1 MLTRIQKD
9 FTFQT
14 AVHFEGSFMVNF
26 YEMLALIDVETLDP
40 KEQHVAIERMTYF
53 LNQQIEN
60 VIFVDEKE
68 TDAIQKY
75 RAAGIKVA
83 EIPDE
88 PYDQIVGL
96 VLINKCNSIMEGRL
110 YVSEI
115 VFGSKLSNLIKFN
128 ISGESAEAEFPG
140 KFWYNDTSPNVLS
153 KTKKDK
159 IVKLFDEHQTSWKD
173 LELTWKAK

>member
-1 MLTRIQKD
+1 MLTRIQKE

-40 KEQHVAIERMTYF
+40 KEQNVAIERMTFF
-53 LNQQIEN
+53 LSQQIEN
-60 VIFVDEKE
+60 VIFVNEKE
-68 TDAIQKY
+68 VEAIKKY
-75 RAAGIKVA
+75 REAGIKVA
-83 EIPDE
+83 EVPDE

-110 YVSEI
+110 YVNEI
-115 VFGSKLSNLIKFN
+115 IFGSKLSNLIKFS

-140 KFWYNDTSPNVLS
+140 KFWYNDNSPNVS
-153 KTKKDK
+153 AKNKKDK
-159 IVKLFDEHQTSWKD
+159 IVKLFDDHQTSWKE